1 MEEKETKKVVR
12 RVKKTSNKE
21 TVEVKKT
28 KERIEDIKKPLEF
41 SLVEVI
47 IIILVT
53 TLLVSVASGVIV
65 FRNYGKLS
73 VKVSTNGKDIGEIY
87 EHYNYILNN
96 YFGEVNKEEL
106 IDAAISGMYNYLGDE
121 YTTYI
126 DKDNTNSLQE
136 QLGGTYTGVG
146 IEITMDNN
154 KIVINRV
161 FSNSPA
167 FEAGLKKGDIL
178 IKLDDTDLSDK
189 DSLFVSKSIKDNK
202 EKDTFEITYLRDG
215 KEYKTTLTK
224 KLISIDSVE
233 SNEYEKV
240 GYIKISTFSSVTAEQ
255 VKNAMT
261 KFSKNIK

>member
-96 YFGEVNKEEL
+96 YFG
-106 IDAAISGMYNYLGDE
+106 
-121 YTTYI
+121 
-126 DKDNTNSLQE
+126 E